1 MNIMGM
7 GWQEMMIILVGAL
20 LIFGPDRLPE
30 VAGQIGKFVRDLRKM
45 TGDLTGELERNAGV
59 GDIKKAVQ
67 GELAGIKGSLEGATS
82 GVNKTVAGASSS
94 VKSSVN
100 SATTAA
106 KSATAAKST
115 TVSSAST
122 TPKTTAKAVTTTSS
136 TAKPAPAPKP
146 VASKKDPLAD
156 VSFFEDVVVSKPAAV
171 TNGAKITTLP
181 SSNAESSVVE
191 QAAVTSAA
199 PANLDAL
206 GRARQ
211 RRQAA
216 GYNRASS

>member
-45 TGDLTGELERNAGV
+45 TTDLTGEFERTAGV

-67 GELAGIKGSLEGATS
+67 QELS
-82 GVNKTVAGASSS
+82 GV
-94 VKSSVN
+94 KSTVN
-100 SATTAA
+100 SATKGVNSTFASA
-106 KSATAAKST
+106 SGAVSSSKSATGSKTPATPSVKASGS
-115 TVSSAST
+115 SSA
-122 TPKTTAKAVTTTSS
+122 KTTAKAVSS
-136 TAKPAPAPKP
+136 TSAKEIKPAPKP

-156 VSFFEDVVVSKPAAV
+156 VSFFDEVAGSNGGTPAPGTMPASSSA
-171 TNGAKITTLP
+171 NGHD
-181 SSNAESSVVE
+181 SS
-191 QAAVTSAA
+191 A
-199 PANLDAL
+199 PVAIPIDAL

-211 RRQAA
+211 RRIAA
-216 GYNRASS
+216 GYNRHST

>member
-45 TGDLTGELERNAGV
+45 TGDLTGELERTAGV

-67 GELAGIKGSLEGATS
+67 QELGGLKSTMDSATKG
-82 GVNKTVAGASSS
+82 VSSS
-94 VKSSVN
+94 VSGATASVN
-100 SATTAA
+100 KSVTSAANAAKGTTTAA
-106 KSATAAKST
+106 KSTSTVTGAAAKSTAAKS
-115 TVSSAST
+115 ST
-122 TPKTTAKAVTTTSS
+122 IAKVT
-136 TAKPAPAPKP
+136 APAPKP

-156 VSFFEDVVVSKPAAV
+156 VSFFEESAPKSAGAAAS
-171 TNGAKITTLP
+171 NGA
-181 SSNAESSVVE
+181 AEA
-191 QAAVTSAA
+191 QAAPTSASNGHA
-199 PANLDAL
+199 TSPTSVQTPSQIDAL

-211 RRQAA
+211 RRLSA
-216 GYNRASS
+216 GYNRRAS